1 MTKARERTT
10 NSVTQASSA
19 HSASQ
24 SPLLSHCTSKQV
36 QHRVYLLVPFPFS
49 PACDFVL
56 SGSTLRSCA
65 LALALADTCFSEKM
79 QSTHVQRQTAPPALA
94 PAH

>member
-10 NSVTQASSA
+10 NSVTQASLA

-24 SPLLSHCTSKQV
+24 SPLLSHCTSKQI
-36 QHRVYLLVPFPFS
+36 QNRVYLVVPSPFS

-56 SGSTLRSCA
+56 
-65 LALALADTCFSEKM
+65 
-79 QSTHVQRQTAPPALA
+79 
-94 PAH
+94 